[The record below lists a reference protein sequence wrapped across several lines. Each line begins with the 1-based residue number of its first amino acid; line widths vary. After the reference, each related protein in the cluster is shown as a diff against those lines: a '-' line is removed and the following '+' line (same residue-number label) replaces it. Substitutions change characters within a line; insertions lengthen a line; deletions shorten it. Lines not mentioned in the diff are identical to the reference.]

1 MDNNYQGLD
10 TTLKVLG
17 DLGLMN
23 NGKTVYLWQEDN
35 LNINIGVN
43 TSGSYSYIE
52 GGRRN
57 VEGVETMRS

>member
-23 NGKTVYLWQEDN
+23 NGKTVYL
-35 LNINIGVN
+35 
-43 TSGSYSYIE
+43 
-52 GGRRN
+52 
-57 VEGVETMRS
+57 